1 MNEQMRKM
9 GKDGQLVAFRL
20 GREIY
25 GIDIFKIQE
34 VIHLQKITSIPNSPE
49 FVEGVIEVR
58 NQVIPVVNLKKRLGI
73 CEDKGDKQRIVILDL
88 DDQVLGVVVDDIS
101 KVLQMDSEGYESL
114 PDAVM
119 GDREKACITRLAKT
133 DDGLIIIITPER
145 ILSRI
150 EIDTLK
156 DLEQKYKQEP
166 KDFRQVHKQKPRDS
180 KQVDQQEL
188 KDSRRLPKQ
197 EPKDSK
203 QGYQHEPEDFK
214 QVDQQELKDSERKHK
229 QEPRDSKV
237 IPKQELI
244 NAAPSH

>member
-9 GKDGQLVAFRL
+9 GKEGQLVAFRL

-73 CEDKGDKQRIVILDL
+73 CEDEGDKQRIVILDL

-101 KVLQMDSEGYESL
+101 KVLQMDSEGYETL

-145 ILSRI
+145 ILSRMEI
-150 EIDTLK
+150 ETLK
-156 DLEQKYKQEP
+156 DLEK
-166 KDFRQVHKQKPRDS
+166 RHKLEPRDY

-188 KDSRRLPKQ
+188 KDSKRLPKK
-197 EPKDSK
+197 ESKASK
-203 QGYQHEPEDFK
+203 QVH
-214 QVDQQELKDSERKHK
+214 QQEMKDSERKHK
-229 QEPRDSKV
+229 QDPKDSKR